1 MWMIHVDH
9 SSLALSYI
17 IEGEKTICICFPS
30 LPSFRSVN
38 GTKPPSERE
47 TPLEPHINLSIEHF
61 NALRGHLLGRYWLV
75 DRAEEELRD

>member
-1 MWMIHVDH
+1 MHLF
-9 SSLALSYI
+9 S
-17 IEGEKTICICFPS
+17 F
-30 LPSFRSVN
+30 PSFRSVN

-75 DRAEEELRD
+75 DRAEEELRDWRVLLRFNNISPLELFCL